1 MGISNIIEKTPDK
14 DEESK
19 PLQETGDEILIH
31 DTRGQIWMDQKEM
44 SQLDLLITGKVKDK
58 QLVEQRSY
66 RYAYMLWEFWRNEKD
81 LFPAGI
87 KKPST
92 S

>member
-1 MGISNIIEKTPDK
+1 VDISKVEETKNLNL
-14 DEESK
+14 DEEK
-19 PLQETGDEILIH
+19 FHETGDEILVH

-44 SQLDLLITGKVKDK
+44 AQLDLIVSGKVKDM

-81 LFPAGI
+81 LFPSGI
-87 KKPST
+87 KKPT
-92 S
+92 GQ